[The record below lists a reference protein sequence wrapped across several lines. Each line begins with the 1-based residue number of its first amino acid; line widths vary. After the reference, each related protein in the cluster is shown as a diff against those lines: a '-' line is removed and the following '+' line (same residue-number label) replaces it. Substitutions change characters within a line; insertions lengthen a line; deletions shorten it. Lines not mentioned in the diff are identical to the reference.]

1 SVEQTEWGTSPTG
14 HDGGTFDDL
23 SAVAATRIPPVMART
38 DRSPRDGASDVPR
51 CLSFTQLINSVSR
64 TYRWTHDEALL
75 HSHANA
81 RAMRRDP
88 ILLDALR
95 ARQIPVVLL
104 PWHLEGPR
112 ANDQAQADA
121 IDKITDIIH

>member
-1 SVEQTEWGTSPTG
+1 GTG
-14 HDGGTFDDL
+14 
-23 SAVAATRIPPVMART
+23 IPPIMART
-38 DRSPRDGASDVPR
+38 DRSPGDGEWVFPHF
-51 CLSFTQLINSVSR
+51 LLFTLLINSVSL

-104 PWHLEGPR
+104 TWHLEGPR
-112 ANDQAQADA
+112 NNDQAQADA
-121 IDKITDIIH
+121 IDKITDIIHAIPMFRAFLLSLLEAEWF